1 MARLRNVLLAGAAAA
16 LVACVAGMTIASAG
30 VGEDRSKA
38 MKEMGGSMKVVKL
51 AIAAGGPAAD
61 IEAAAKKIAEISTM
75 IPSLFPEG
83 SDTEDDSALPDIWTN
98 WDDFTAKAKSLGDEA
113 GLLASAAAGGD
124 MATVGAQFDKVG
136 GACGACHKSYR
147 AKKE

>member
-1 MARLRNVLLAGAAAA
+1 MARLRNRMLAAVSLAV
-16 LVACVAGMTIASAG
+16 VACVAGVTLATAEG
-30 VGEDRSKA
+30 GGDREKA
-38 MKEMGGSMKVVKL
+38 MKAMGGSMKAIKL

-61 IEAAAKKIAEISTM
+61 IETAAKKIQEISAQ
-75 IPSLFPEG
+75 IPDLFPAG
-83 SDTEDDSALPDIWTN
+83 SDTPDDAALPEIWTN

-136 GACGACHKSYR
+136 GACGACHKVYR
-147 AKKE
+147 AKD